1 MQVCANKENLENPQK
16 LKVFLVVMPFL
27 KAIYEQSRERFKI
40 LILLLYTYVFGIF
53 NALIDS
59 TPFNSVY
66 HFTL

>member
-40 LILLLYTYVFGIF
+40 LILSLYAYIFGIF

-59 TPFNSVY
+59 SPFNSVY